1 MASRAELIL
10 QAIVSKLTV
19 PAMSSVAAAHVY
31 RDPTREIPENV
42 SAAIVIEAGDEPT
55 PDTSTL
61 GIAYRELEVRISAI
75 ARGNPASTAVDAPL
89 VEAHNRL
96 LADQTLSG
104 NALRITEGD
113 TRRER
118 EGLEQD
124 VAIVIKTY
132 RIEYRTAE
140 TSLEN

>member
-1 MASRAELIL
+1 MASRAETIM

-42 SAAIVIEAGDEPT
+42 AAAIVVEAGDEPA
-55 PDTSTL
+55 PDTATL
-61 GIAYRELEVRISAI
+61 GIAYRTLEVRISAI
-75 ARGNPASTAVDAPL
+75 ARGNPASAAVDLPL
-89 VEAHNRL
+89 IEAHNRL
-96 LADQTLSG
+96 LADQTLNG
-104 NALRITEGD
+104 TALRITEGD